1 MGTFATLEEAREFF
15 KNDRFATG
23 NGCVL
28 EEVGDGYA
36 VASVVIR
43 DEHRNGLGG
52 VMGGLIF
59 TLADFACA
67 VCINQVHYPTVG
79 LDGDIKFLAG
89 TRGTKLIARATC
101 VKAGRTTTVCRVDV
115 TDDLGKDIAL
125 FVGTGFNLEK

>member
-1 MGTFATLEEAREFF
+1 MATFSTLEEAQACFV
-15 KNDRFATG
+15 NDRFATG

-28 EEVGDGYA
+28 EEVGEDYA

-59 TLADFACA
+59 TLADFASA
-67 VCINQVHYPTVG
+67 VVINQQHYPTVG
-79 LDGDIKFLAG
+79 LDGDIKFLSS
-89 TRGTKLIARATC
+89 TRGEKLFARAEL
-101 VKAGRTTTVCRVDV
+101 VKTGKTTSVCRAMV

-125 FVGTGFNLEK
+125 FIGTGFKL